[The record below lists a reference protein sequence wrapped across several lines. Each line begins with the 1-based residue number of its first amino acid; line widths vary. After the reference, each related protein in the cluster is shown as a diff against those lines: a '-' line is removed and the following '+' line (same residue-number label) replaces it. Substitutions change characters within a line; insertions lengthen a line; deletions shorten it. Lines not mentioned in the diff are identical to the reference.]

1 MKYTNFSD
9 LSEVTSMDLLIKCK
23 NACKNAKKY
32 PKMPF
37 YDLGPHMRPPPP
49 PLPNSTMILQICIK
63 LISTYRLALRH

>member
-37 YDLGPHMRPPPP
+37 YDLGPHMRPPPSLTQP
-49 PLPNSTMILQICIK
+49 
-63 LISTYRLALRH
+63 

>member
-23 NACKNAKKY
+23 NAKKY

-37 YDLGPHMRPPPP
+37 YDLGPHMRPPPLTQP
-49 PLPNSTMILQICIK
+49 
-63 LISTYRLALRH
+63 